1 MRMLQL
7 EKQRLK
13 TNDTEKKLIEKL
25 GERTENLIS
34 EWNNWQNEKSNTLKQ
49 YNYLYNNQKKLIES
63 QINVLNRTIEKLNT
77 MNDLNKNNKLGKNI
91 TLGENAFEDEEKAT
105 KDKINKLKDL
115 LNSLKG
121 KSFDKNKIKEKEE
134 KEDEKAIEDK
144 KQARTYD
151 SIKKFNDA
159 IDNAQKKHKKIKSIL
174 VNKISAIENEIS
186 SPEIIFDNQK
196 NVYKIRK
203 KEEEKSINEI
213 LTEELVKEKSEV
225 VLDKYEN
232 AFNEELNDLDDY
244 VIVPNTYK
252 DRFYKIDGD
261 IKKALKKNNTGSY
274 YGLNKESYDNDVNE
288 INKLISMLQDEINR
302 ETKKRDPEKDKTT
315 KLFCYF

>member
-1 MRMLQL
+1 
-7 EKQRLK
+7 
-13 TNDTEKKLIEKL
+13 
-25 GERTENLIS
+25 
-34 EWNNWQNEKSNTLKQ
+34 
-49 YNYLYNNQKKLIES
+49 
-63 QINVLNRTIEKLNT
+63 

-91 TLGENAFEDEEKAT
+91 TFIGENAFEDEEKAT

-244 VIVPNTYK
+244 VIVSIIHI
-252 DRFYKIDGD
+252 KIDF
-261 IKKALKKNNTGSY
+261 IRLTVTSKK
-274 YGLNKESYDNDVNE
+274 
-288 INKLISMLQDEINR
+288 
-302 ETKKRDPEKDKTT
+302 
-315 KLFCYF
+315 F